1 MEQNVIFK
9 NQEER
14 EALSKITDPFKKGCI
29 KSIYMFAHLDT
40 FDGIPNITGQVNF
53 QNGDTEGTQKFKA
66 SGMAELLIDIY
77 NFCQSLE
84 N

>member
-9 NQEER
+9 NQEEK
-14 EALSKITDPFKKGCI
+14 EKLSRITDPFKKGCI
-29 KSIYMFAHLDT
+29 KSIFLSAYLQT
-40 FDGIPNITGQVNF
+40 FDGIPRITGEVNF

-66 SGMAELLIDIY
+66 SGMAELLVDIY

-84 N
+84 K